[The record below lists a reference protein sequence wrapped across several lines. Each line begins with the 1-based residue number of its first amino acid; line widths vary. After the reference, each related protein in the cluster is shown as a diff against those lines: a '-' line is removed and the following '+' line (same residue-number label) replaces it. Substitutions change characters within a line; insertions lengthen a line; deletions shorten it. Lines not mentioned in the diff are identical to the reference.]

1 MKRSAFAAVIERHIQ
16 QAQQSATENKRLRNV
31 ILLPCALFFSIALK
45 WSETEPSE
53 VGDND

>member
-45 WSETEPSE
+45 WCETEPSE